1 MSEVN
6 DEFYHAKQETFHG
19 FIKVTIWS
27 IIAIAVF
34 LAFLGVAFT

>member
-6 DEFYHAKQETFHG
+6 DEFYQSKAETFHG

-27 IIAIAVF
+27 IAAIVVF
-34 LAFLGVAFT
+34 LAFLGIAFT